1 MSDERDDEPIGID
14 ADAPEADWIEQHQ
27 PVIDD
32 DDDLFP
38 IDLPDDVPE
47 ADALD
52 QARSV
57 RDDDFAFADD
67 PEPDEVSSEFDEDPN
82 GIELDELDDRNDR
95 KEPDERNEREVSQA
109 VTPGRGCS
117 PVGVLAEVLAHL
129 LRQAADQISSRN
141 PPRER

>member
-32 DDDLFP
+32 DDDLVP

-67 PEPDEVSSEFDEDPN
+67 PEPDEVSSEFDGDPN
-82 GIELDELDDRNDR
+82 GIELDDRTER
-95 KEPDERNEREVSQA
+95 TEPEAPRD
-109 VTPGRGCS
+109 VTQGRGCS
-117 PVGVLAEVLAHL
+117 PVGILADVLAYL
-129 LRQAADQISSRN
+129 LRQAAEQISSRN
-141 PPRER
+141 PPRGR